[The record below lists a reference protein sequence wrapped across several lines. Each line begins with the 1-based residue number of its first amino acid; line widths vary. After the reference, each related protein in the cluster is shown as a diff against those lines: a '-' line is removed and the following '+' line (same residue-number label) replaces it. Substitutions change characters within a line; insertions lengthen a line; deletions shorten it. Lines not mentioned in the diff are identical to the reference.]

1 MYVLQ
6 EAAIGG
12 TEQKEEIN
20 EAEEA
25 IKNDLANLFRKLD
38 ALCNFAF
45 TPKGAKE
52 ELKIVVN
59 APAISIEEAMPT
71 AVAETQLLAP
81 SEVKAK
87 LKEELRVSLEETT
100 TDKKRKRRKIKKSQ
114 SIKSNERELK
124 KLRLDQKEGGRKV
137 KSKKDVV
144 SLVEDEVKQGITLAK
159 KSSEKINSNFFSKL
173 QDSINQDA
181 ADVDKPKKKKAVKSK
196 NFNKFG

>member
-45 TPKGAKE
+45 TPKGVKE

-81 SEVKAK
+81 SEVKA
-87 LKEELRVSLEETT
+87 SS
-100 TDKKRKRRKIKKSQ
+100 RRNSESRWRRQQRI
-114 SIKSNERELK
+114 R
-124 KLRLDQKEGGRKV
+124 RGRGGR
-137 KSKKDVV
+137 
-144 SLVEDEVKQGITLAK
+144 
-159 KSSEKINSNFFSKL
+159 
-173 QDSINQDA
+173 
-181 ADVDKPKKKKAVKSK
+181 
-196 NFNKFG
+196 